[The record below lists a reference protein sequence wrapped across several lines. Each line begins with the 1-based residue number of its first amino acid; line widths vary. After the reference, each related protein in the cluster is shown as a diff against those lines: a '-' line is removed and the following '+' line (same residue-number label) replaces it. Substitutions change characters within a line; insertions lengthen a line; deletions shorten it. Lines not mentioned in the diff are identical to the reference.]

1 MASQEVQRDGSG
13 ARAMATLMPWWFF
26 LITGVAWMLIAI
38 LVLRYNV
45 HPTTSVATVGVLI
58 GALFLVACVNEFAM
72 IGRTEGWKWLHAVLG
87 IAFGLA
93 ALWGFFEP
101 IDTFFALAS
110 VIGFLFVF
118 WGTMMI
124 IESVMTREVNP
135 MWGLGLA
142 TGILV
147 VFLGFWAAQQFY
159 PARAELILLWV
170 GFMALF
176 RGIGQLVL
184 AFHVRHVE
192 QVMA

>member
-1 MASQEVQRDGSG
+1 MASQEVQQRDSG
-13 ARAMATLMPWWFF
+13 ARGMATLMPWWFF

-72 IGRTEGWKWLHAVLG
+72 IGRAAGWKWLHAVLG
-87 IAFGLA
+87 VAFGLA

-124 IESVMTREVNP
+124 IESVMTPRGQPDVGP
-135 MWGLGLA
+135 GPRHRRPRRVPRLLGR
-142 TGILV
+142 
-147 VFLGFWAAQQFY
+147 AAVL
-159 PARAELILLWV
+159 PGAR
-170 GFMALF
+170 
-176 RGIGQLVL
+176 
-184 AFHVRHVE
+184 
-192 QVMA
+192 

>member
-1 MASQEVQRDGSG
+1 MAMQTEAGRT
-13 ARAMATLMPWWFF
+13 RATAPMFPWWVF
-26 LITGVAWMLIAI
+26 LITGIAWMLISI
-38 LVLRYNV
+38 VVLRYNV

-58 GALFLVACVNEFAM
+58 GVLFLVACVNEFGVAAAA
-72 IGRTEGWKWLHAVLG
+72 EGWRWLHFVL
-87 IAFGLA
+87 ALVFGLG
-93 ALWGFFEP
+93 ALWGFFRP
-101 IDTFFALAS
+101 VNTFFALAS

-118 WGTMMI
+118 WGAMMI
-124 IESVMTREVNP
+124 IESVETRGANP

-147 VFLGFWAAQQFY
+147 VLLGFWAAQQFY

-184 AFHVRHVE
+184 AFSIRHAEHSV
-192 QVMA
+192 A